1 MKIAHAI
8 IRLRV
13 CLPLIIFML
22 ISTSNAFCSNIN
34 DSESDQDKH
43 CAQSPDTIAA
53 ILNTDQ
59 DNADQNKPTEIPLTA
74 TALQGTKQ
82 SGALFLI
89 EKECFKYF
97 FNDLFPFLTGNEIEL
112 LRTLTGLRTLIEKHE
127 YYSNSARNL
136 NFTFSNQADAD
147 AVYPYQAMGNFVT
160 LHKTSPLYT
169 LDSLV
174 SYTLSGDAKICHKML
189 SHLKATNL
197 KKLCLDFSVS
207 INDLEY
213 FPANTPNIEEILL
226 MNFEEMSFHTFSQ
239 FEALQH
245 FNGIYIQ
252 AADWESPKPL
262 NIKRFMLTKKE
273 RLGRDNQSIFAKK
286 HIENDGHTSIEY
298 NDNTT
303 SLETYKKINLVKF
316 HSILILSG
324 FIAGTVS
331 SIEAERFTGNE
342 TINITVEG
350 ITRTIPVWPF

>member
-34 DSESDQDKH
+34 DSESDQDIH
-43 CAQSPDTIAA
+43 CAQSHDAIA
-53 ILNTDQ
+53 ILPNINQ
-59 DNADQNKPTEIPLTA
+59 DNADQNSLITPHLTA
-74 TALQGTKQ
+74 TASEGTMQ
-82 SGALFLI
+82 RGTILLI
-89 EKECFKYF
+89 SNFNYF
-97 FNDLFPFLTGNEIEL
+97 INGLFPFLKGNEIEL

-136 NFTFSNQADAD
+136 NFKFSKQADAD
-147 AVYPYQAMGNFVT
+147 AVYPYQAMGNFIT

-174 SYTLSGDAKICHKML
+174 SCTLSGDAKICHKML
-189 SHLKATNL
+189 SQLKARNL
-197 KKLCLDFSVS
+197 NKLCLDFSVS

-245 FNGIYIQ
+245 FNDIYIQ

-262 NIKRFMLTKKE
+262 NIIRFMLTKKE

-286 HIENDGHTSIEY
+286 HIEKDGHTSIEY

-303 SLETYKKINLVKF
+303 SLEHIKK
-316 HSILILSG
+316 LIL
-324 FIAGTVS
+324 
-331 SIEAERFTGNE
+331 
-342 TINITVEG
+342 
-350 ITRTIPVWPF
+350 